1 MPGRVMVTPSD
12 TANYIHVLGRIQR
25 GQWGCCQSKLYQ
37 GFSWRC
43 DTHILSG
50 MCMWNVKC
58 FLSAKLEIMHLP
70 WPFDSICSLPISF
83 LHRAHTLSV
92 LPSMACTAPE
102 SCSTCTFGVHS
113 KSISSIWAY
122 WVFIKNSI
130 TSRHPRLLSEIIVQP
145 KSKLCHQLKS
155 WVGYYWCILCYKIKC
170 KNVLQ

>member
-1 MPGRVMVTPSD
+1 MFWGEYNEASEDAVSQNYSRASPGDV
-12 TANYIHVLGRIQR
+12 
-25 GQWGCCQSKLYQ
+25 
-37 GFSWRC
+37 
-43 DTHILSG
+43 THIYSVE
-50 MCMWNVKC
+50 WIC
-58 FLSAKLEIMHLP
+58 FLSAKLERMHLP

-83 LHRAHTLSV
+83 LHRAHTHSV

-102 SCSTCTFGVHS
+102 SCSTCKCTFGVHS

-130 TSRHPRLLSEIIVQP
+130 TSCHPRLLSEIIVQS